1 MAGVNDASSRQSER
15 ERERERE
22 RKNERTKEKH
32 PTHKNMLK
40 FTNKLG
46 HTTNQK
52 KKKKKKLPKQNLSS
66 LSWWQECVNSF
77 FLI

>member
-15 ERERERE
+15 EREKE

-32 PTHKNMLK
+32 PTHKNMPK

-46 HTTNQK
+46 HTQPK
-52 KKKKKKLPKQNLSS
+52 KTKKKKLPKQNLSS
-66 LSWWQECVNSF
+66 LSWWQKCVNSF